1 MLNRRHLR
9 VKVMQ
14 TLYAYSLSED
24 KSIVNFEKGL
34 LKNVE
39 EVDEM
44 YIWTLNLLDE
54 VAEYVLVDVEGIAN
68 KWIPSDKDK
77 TYSSTKLNNNTF
89 IDSLRQNRE
98 YLEKVKRYKVDW
110 SYDPEIVRS
119 IYSQLKDSAEY
130 LAYLELEDRSI
141 AVEKDIIKYIFKK
154 IILKSPDI
162 EQALDERFINWQVDK
177 EVLQA
182 MIAKTFKN
190 FSSEVPAKNKLA
202 DLTPSWI
209 EDKDFILD
217 LLKLSVKYANEY
229 QEMIAGKTK
238 NWESDRIALIDNLL
252 MSMAITELINFPTIP
267 VKVTINEYIELS
279 KSFSTLKSSTFIN
292 GILDKI
298 LADLNTQRRIKK
310 EGRGLIA

>member
-14 TLYAYSLSED
+14 VLYAYSLSED
-24 KSIVNFEKGL
+24 KNLPDFEKSL

-54 VAEYVLVDVEGIAN
+54 VAEYVLIDVEGIAN
-68 KWIPSDKDK
+68 KWIPSVKDQ
-77 TYSSTKLNNNTF
+77 TFSSTKLNSNTF
-89 IDSLRQNRE
+89 IESLRQNRE

-119 IYSQLKDSAEY
+119 IFAQLKESE
-130 LAYLELEDRSI
+130 AYLEYLEQEDRSI
-141 AVEKDIIKYIFKK
+141 STEKDIIKYIFKK
-154 IILKSPDI
+154 LILKSTDV
-162 EQALDERFINWQVDK
+162 EQAFEARFINWPVDR

-190 FSSEVPAKNKLA
+190 FSSEVPAKNQLA

-217 LLKLSVKYANEY
+217 LLKLTIKYAKEY
-229 QEMIAGKTK
+229 QELISEKTK
-238 NWESDRIALIDNLL
+238 NWEADRIALIDNLL
-252 MSMAITELINFPTIP
+252 MRMAITELIHFPTIP

-279 KSFSTLKSSTFIN
+279 KAFSTLKSSTFIN

-298 LADLNTQRRIKK
+298 LSDLTTQRRIKK

>member
-1 MLNRRHLR
+1 
-9 VKVMQ
+9 MQ
-14 TLYAYSLSED
+14 VLYAYSLSED
-24 KSIVNFEKGL
+24 KNLPDFEKSL

-54 VAEYVLVDVEGIAN
+54 VAEYVLIDVEGIAN
-68 KWIPSDKDK
+68 KWIPSVKDQ
-77 TYSSTKLNNNTF
+77 TFSSTKLNSNTF
-89 IDSLRQNRE
+89 IESLRQNRE

-119 IYSQLKDSAEY
+119 IFAQLKESE
-130 LAYLELEDRSI
+130 AYLEYLEQEDRSI
-141 AVEKDIIKYIFKK
+141 STEKDIIKYIFKK
-154 IILKSPDI
+154 LILKSTDV
-162 EQALDERFINWQVDK
+162 EQAFEARFINWPVDR

-190 FSSEVPAKNKLA
+190 FSSEVPAKNQLA

-217 LLKLSVKYANEY
+217 LLKQTIKYAKEY
-229 QEMIAGKTK
+229 QDLISEKTK
-238 NWESDRIALIDNLL
+238 NWEADRIALIDNLL
-252 MSMAITELINFPTIP
+252 MRMAITELIHFPTIP

-279 KSFSTLKSSTFIN
+279 KAFSTLKSSTFIN

-298 LADLNTQRRIKK
+298 LSDLTTQRRIKK